1 MSNHRVRSW
10 ALALALCVPA
20 VAFAESDQEAKLD
33 EVMEVVDAVARI
45 PEQGIPPALL
55 RNAEGVAVIPNV
67 LKVGLVIGGRYG
79 KGVLVVRRPNG
90 TWSDPVFVSIT
101 GGSVGWQIGAQS
113 TDVVLV
119 FESRRGIESLLKR
132 KFTLGADASVAAG
145 PVGREAS
152 AATDAGLKAEIYSYS
167 RSRGLFAGV
176 SLDGAVLQID
186 DGDDAL
192 YYRAFD
198 LTPRQIF
205 AGEVPRPPES
215 AEGLRSLLTDLQGK

>member
-1 MSNHRVRSW
+1 MSSQRIR
-10 ALALALCVPA
+10 LGLLGLALCLPVA
-20 VAFAESDQEAKLD
+20 VLAETDQEAKLD

-45 PEQGIPPALL
+45 PEQGIPPVLL

-79 KGVLVVRRPNG
+79 KGVLVVRRPDG

-119 FESRRGIESLLKR
+119 FKSHRDIERMVDR

-145 PVGREAS
+145 PVGRDAA
-152 AATDAGLKAEIYSYS
+152 AATDTRLRAEIYSYS

-176 SLDGAVLQID
+176 SLDGAALQIEN
-186 DGDDAL
+186 GDNAL
-192 YYRAFD
+192 YYRVFD
-198 LTPRQIF
+198 LTPQQIF
-205 AGEVPRPPES
+205 AGAVPHPPAS
-215 AEGLRSLLTDLQGK
+215 AEGLRSLLVDLEDL